1 LCQKERVRT
10 IRAFANVITEPD
22 VIPQELTDIQN
33 FLIKNA
39 VQLSR
44 QFQDGRINAS
54 INEDEIIKA
63 IQSKFDIELPPP
75 RYWYDFAIKQNGES
89 IPVNIKVTSTSTADN
104 VQCKLGMYYALTGKW
119 PNFAN
124 EMPWGE
130 YFSLMKRDL
139 NTKKDRD
146 YYFLVVSKRHPSD
159 VFCTS
164 LKQIQTLVANG
175 NNLPFQCNWGN
186 NRSPYS
192 RTHDAAVKFLLGKF
206 YESIKLRAN
215 ILDEFEANLGD
226 VI

>member
-1 LCQKERVRT
+1 M
-10 IRAFANVITEPD
+10 
-22 VIPQELTDIQN
+22 IPQELTDIQN
-33 FLIKNA
+33 FLIANA

-63 IQSKFDIELPPP
+63 IKSNFDIELPPH
-75 RYWYDFAIKQNGES
+75 RHWYDFAIKKGAEK

-104 VQCKLGMYYALTGKW
+104 VQCKLGMYYALTGIW
-119 PNFAN
+119 PTFAN
-124 EMPWGE
+124 EMPWGD
-130 YFSLMKRDL
+130 YFALMRKGLSTTTD
-139 NTKKDRD
+139 KD
-146 YYFLVVSKRHPSD
+146 YYILVVSKKSPRD

-186 NRSPYS
+186 NRTPQL

-226 VI
+226 VV

>member
-1 LCQKERVRT
+1 MELS
-10 IRAFANVITEPD
+10 
-22 VIPQELTDIQN
+22 VIPKELTDIQN
-33 FLIKNA
+33 FLASNA

-63 IQSKFDIELPPP
+63 IQTTFDIDLPPP
-75 RYWYDFAIKQNGES
+75 RHWYDFAIKNGGEK
-89 IPVNIKVTSTSTADN
+89 IPVNIKVSSTSTADN
-104 VQCKLGMYYALTGKW
+104 VQCKLGMYYALTGIW
-119 PNFAN
+119 PTFAN

-130 YFSLMKRDL
+130 YFALLNKGL
-139 NTKKDRD
+139 NTKTDKD
-146 YYFLVVSKRHPSD
+146 YYILVVSKKNPRD

-186 NRSPYS
+186 NRAPQS

-215 ILDEFEANLGD
+215 ILDEFERHLGS
-226 VI
+226 VV

>member
-1 LCQKERVRT
+1 M
-10 IRAFANVITEPD
+10 
-22 VIPQELTDIQN
+22 IPQELIDIQD
-33 FLIKNA
+33 FLISNS

-54 INEDEIIKA
+54 INEDEIIKV
-63 IQSKFDIELPPP
+63 ITSKFDIELPPH
-75 RYWYDFAIKQNGES
+75 RHWYDFAIKKGEEK

-104 VQCKLGMYYALTGKW
+104 VQCKLGMYYALTGIW

-124 EMPWGE
+124 EMPWGD
-130 YFSLMKRDL
+130 YFSLLKRGL
-139 NTKKDRD
+139 NTKTDKD
-146 YYFLVVSKRHPSD
+146 YYILVVSKRNPRD

-186 NRSPYS
+186 NRAPQP

-215 ILDEFEANLGD
+215 ILEEFEANLGD
-226 VI
+226 VV

>member
-1 LCQKERVRT
+1 M
-10 IRAFANVITEPD
+10 
-22 VIPQELTDIQN
+22 IPQELTDIQN
-33 FLIKNA
+33 FLVANA

-44 QFQDGRINAS
+44 QFKDGRINAS

-63 IQSKFDIELPPP
+63 IRSKFDIELPPP
-75 RYWYDFAIKQNGES
+75 RHWYDFAIRKGSEK

-104 VQCKLGMYYALTGKW
+104 VQCKLGMYYALTGIW

-130 YFSLMKRDL
+130 YFALLKRGL
-139 NTKKDRD
+139 STKKDKD

-175 NNLPFQCNWGN
+175 NNLPFQCNWGS
-186 NRSPYS
+186 NRLPQS
-192 RTHDAAVKFLLGKF
+192 RTHDAAIKFLLGKF

-215 ILDEFEANLGD
+215 ILNEFESSLGN